1 MRTPIG
7 RYYLYSVTRSFG
19 FYLPVGTVYLL
30 EVRGFDGFAL
40 GMIQAVFAI
49 GMVGAEIP
57 TGYVGDRL
65 GRRNSLICGKLISV
79 VALLSYVW
87 IETPIGYMALQFV
100 WAIGWTMA
108 SGTSDA
114 LLYELLARE
123 DSTDRFGAIAGRA
136 RALMLGTSAVT
147 AALSGYLAAIDW
159 LIPFLANALLVGI
172 GIPVL
177 RSLPEPGETAPASEP
192 FTVRRAVSTLQMQ
205 LGRSAIRWFVVYA
218 AVIYALASMT
228 RTFEQP
234 AALAVGVPVAQIG
247 LLYAGFKLVSAVV
260 AGGTDWFQHRFGIH
274 GVFWLVLPVIA
285 GSYLLPAVTPV
296 AIVGVLF
303 LSRSLRTLL
312 TPLQNQYLN
321 DRIGNVGRATI
332 LSGASMVFSIAASTA
347 NVGGGLL
354 VNRLGVI
361 DALTVAGLVATVI
374 CGLLWL
380 TTSPVRTE
388 LPTETETH

>member
-1 MRTPIG
+1 
-7 RYYLYSVTRSFG
+7 
-19 FYLPVGTVYLL
+19 
-30 EVRGFDGFAL
+30 
-40 GMIQAVFAI
+40 MIQAAFTI

-65 GRRNSLICGKLISV
+65 GRRNSLICGKLLSV
-79 VALLSYVW
+79 AALLSYVW

-114 LLYELLARE
+114 LLYELLARK
-123 DSTDRFGAIAGRA
+123 DATDRFGAIAGRA
-136 RALMLGTSAVT
+136 RALMLGTSALT

-159 LIPFLANALLVGI
+159 LVPFLANALLVGA

-177 RSLPEPGETAPASEP
+177 LSLPEPGGRAADSTP
-192 FTVRRAVSTLQMQ
+192 FTVERAMSILRMQ
-205 LGRSAIRWFVVYA
+205 LGRSTIRWFVVYA

-234 AALAVGVPVAQIG
+234 AALAVGVPVAQMG

-260 AGGTDWFQHRFGIH
+260 AGGTDWFQRRFGIH
-274 GVFWLVLPVIA
+274 GVFWLVMPVI
-285 GSYLLPAVTPV
+285 GGIYLLPAVTPV

-321 DRIGNVGRATI
+321 DRIGDVGRATI

-354 VNRLGVI
+354 VDRVGVI
-361 DALTVAGLVATVI
+361 NALSVAGLTATVI
-374 CGLLWL
+374 CGLLWQ
-380 TTSPVRTE
+380 TTSPVRND
-388 LPTETETH
+388 LSTETETH